1 MFKLLI
7 TKIKNFNKEMISFRV
22 ERGKNIVDEEF
33 YCHLKIEGFTDIEI
47 KFRDV
52 KIPKEDLI
60 KATSINEVLEKIFY
74 WGQND
79 FQPVKGSPSLSVGDI
94 IHWSGAKY
102 RIEPVG
108 FKEIK

>member
-1 MFKLLI
+1 MFQLLI

-22 ERGKNIVDEEF
+22 ERGKIIDAEF
-33 YCHLKIEGFTDIEI
+33 YAHLRIEGFSDNQI

-60 KATSINEVLEKIFY
+60 KATSIHEVLETIFKY
-74 WGQND
+74 GQND

-94 IHWSGAKY
+94 IYWSGHKY
-102 RIEPVG
+102 SIEPVG
-108 FKEIK
+108 FKEL

>member
-1 MFKLLI
+1 M

-22 ERGKNIVDEEF
+22 ERGIIDAEF
-33 YCHLKIEGFTDIEI
+33 YALLRIEGFTDKQI

-60 KATSINEVLEKIFY
+60 KATSINEVLETIFKY
-74 WGQND
+74 GQND
-79 FQPVKGSPSLSVGDI
+79 FQPVAGSPSLSVRDI
-94 IHWSGAKY
+94 IHWSGHKY
-102 RIEPVG
+102 RIEPTG